1 MIDSALTLLRD
12 ELEHYIQ
19 TEVDA
24 SIDVTL
30 ENIALFEPSQPGNL
44 NGVVMS
50 LVNIEEE
57 SALKNSPATRKNGI
71 GGIDY
76 INPPVF
82 LNLYVL
88 ICSNPGEDRYRDALH
103 ILSGVIRFFQ
113 IRNAFTIGTAAAS
126 TQTITGDEPE
136 DLLQMKLNVELYTL
150 TFEQI
155 NHLWG
160 ALGGRQLPFV
170 MYKVRI
176 ASVYDRRVLREA
188 PLVETIEQSHK
199 LIQEPC

>member
-1 MIDSALTLLRD
+1 MIDVALQLLRD
-12 ELEHYIQ
+12 ELEHYLHV
-19 TEVDA
+19 EVDPA
-24 SIDVTL
+24 IVVNL

-44 NGVVMS
+44 NGVILS

-57 SALKNSPATRKNGI
+57 SALKNTAATRKNSL

-88 ICSNPGEDRYRDALH
+88 ICSNPGEDRYHDALN

-113 IRNAFTIGTAAAS
+113 IRNTFSIGTAAAS
-126 TQTITGDEPE
+126 TQVITGDEPE
-136 DLLQMKLNVELYTL
+136 DMMQMRLQVELYTL

-160 ALGGRQLPFV
+160 ALGGRQLPFA
-170 MYKVRI
+170 MYKVRL
-176 ASVYDRRVLREA
+176 AQVYDRRVVKEA
-188 PLVETIEQSHK
+188 PLIETIQQEVK
-199 LIQEPC
+199 MAEEPC

>member
-1 MIDSALTLLRD
+1 MIDSALKLIRD
-12 ELEHYIQ
+12 ELEQYIHL
-19 TEVDA
+19 EVDS
-24 SIDVTL
+24 SIDVNL

-44 NGVVMS
+44 NGVIIS

-57 SALKNSPATRKNGI
+57 STLKNTPATRRNAI

-88 ICSNPGEDRYRDALH
+88 ICSNPGDGKYLDALN

-113 IRNAFTIGTAAAS
+113 IRNTFSIS
-126 TQTITGDEPE
+126 TSTSSVQPITGDEPE
-136 DLLQMKLNVELYTL
+136 DLMSMRLNVELYTL

-160 ALGGRQLPFV
+160 ALGGRQLPFCV
-170 MYKVRI
+170 CKVRLAQI
-176 ASVYDRRVLREA
+176 YDRRIATEA
-188 PLVETIEQSHK
+188 PLIETIEQEVKAMPES
-199 LIQEPC
+199 

>member
-1 MIDSALTLLRD
+1 M
-12 ELEHYIQ
+12 
-19 TEVDA
+19 EVDA
-24 SIDVTL
+24 TIVVNL
-30 ENIALFEPSQPGNL
+30 ENIALFDSADPGKL
-44 NGVVMS
+44 KGVVLS

-57 SALKNSPATRKNGI
+57 SALKNTPATRKNSL

-88 ICSNPGEDRYRDALH
+88 ICSNPGDDRYQDALN

-113 IRNAFTIGTAAAS
+113 TKNTFNIATAAAS
-126 TQTITGDEPE
+126 SQVITGDEPE
-136 DLLQMKLNVELYTL
+136 DLMQMRLQVELYTL

-160 ALGGRQLPFV
+160 ALGGKQLPFA
-170 MYKVRI
+170 MYKVRL
-176 ASVYDRRVLREA
+176 AQVYDRRVVKEA
-188 PLVETIEQSHK
+188 PLIETIQ
-199 LIQEPC
+199 QEVKMMEEEC

>member
-1 MIDSALTLLRD
+1 MIDSALKLIRD
-12 ELEHYIQ
+12 ELEQYIHL
-19 TEVDA
+19 EVDS
-24 SIDVTL
+24 SIDVNL

-44 NGVVMS
+44 NGVILS

-57 SALKNSPATRKNGI
+57 STLKNKPATRRNAI

-88 ICSNPGEDRYRDALH
+88 ICSNPGDDKYLDALN

-113 IRNAFTIGTAAAS
+113 IRNTFSIS
-126 TQTITGDEPE
+126 TSTSSVQPITGDEPE
-136 DLLQMKLNVELYTL
+136 DLMSMRLNVELYTL

-170 MYKVRI
+170 MYKVRLAQI
-176 ASVYDRRVLREA
+176 YDRRIATEA
-188 PLVETIEQSHK
+188 PLIETIEQDVNAMS
-199 LIQEPC
+199 ES

>member
-1 MIDSALTLLRD
+1 MIDVALQLLKE
-12 ELEHYIQ
+12 ELEHYLHM
-19 TEVDA
+19 EVDPA
-24 SIDVTL
+24 IDVNL
-30 ENIALFEPSQPGNL
+30 ENIALFEPNQPGNL
-44 NGVVMS
+44 NGVILS

-57 SALKNSPATRKNGI
+57 SALKNTAAMRKNSL

-88 ICSNPGEDRYRDALH
+88 ICSNLGEDKYHDALN

-113 IRNAFTIGTAAAS
+113 IRNSFSIGTATAT
-126 TQTITGDEPE
+126 TQIIIGDEPE
-136 DLLQMKLNVELYTL
+136 DLMQMRLQVELYTL

-160 ALGGRQLPFV
+160 ALGGRQLPFAL
-170 MYKVRI
+170 YKVRL
-176 ASVYDRRVLREA
+176 AQVYDRRVIKEA
-188 PLVETIEQSHK
+188 PLIETIQ
-199 LIQEPC
+199 QEVKMVEDPC